1 MLISHRNSAY
11 VDIPELERGAGR
23 IEQILNSETPLNL
36 IEAAHLEGAALI
48 LRLLCEY
55 DFKTADDMVL
65 VFKRALQTINGDQ
78 EG

>member
-23 IEQILNSETPLNL
+23 IEQILNSDTPLNL

-48 LRLLCEY
+48 LRILCEY
-55 DFKTADDMVL
+55 DFKTADDMILVL
-65 VFKRALQTINGDQ
+65 RKVLHDVENQ
-78 EG
+78 ED

>member
-23 IEQILNSETPLNL
+23 LEQLLKSEAPLSL
-36 IEAAHLEGAALI
+36 LETAHIEGAAI
-48 LRLLCEY
+48 MLRLLCEF

-65 VFKRALQTINGDQ
+65 VFRKALNDIENQ

>member
-65 VFKRALQTINGDQ
+65 VFRKALSDLYAQ
-78 EG
+78 E